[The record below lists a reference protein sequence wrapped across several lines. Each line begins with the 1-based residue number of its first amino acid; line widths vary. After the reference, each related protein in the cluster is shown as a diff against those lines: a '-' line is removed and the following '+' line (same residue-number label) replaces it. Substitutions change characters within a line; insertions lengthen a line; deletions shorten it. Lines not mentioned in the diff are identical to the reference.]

1 MIGICPEVEIGLGVP
16 RPPIQLQLINKQI
29 KLVAVDNPD
38 QDYTEAMIEFS
49 KRYLEQYALSG
60 MVLKDRSPSCGVGN
74 TPIHSNQSTLAH
86 GLFTQ
91 TIINNQPN
99 MPIISAE
106 QLQQPGAVAS
116 FIAQVNHFSTTQN
129 HQ

>member
-1 MIGICPEVEIGLGVP
+1 MIGICPEVEIGMGVP

-29 KLVAVDNPD
+29 KLLAVDDPD
-38 QDYTEAMIEFS
+38 QDYTETMIEFS
-49 KRYLEQYALSG
+49 KRCLEHYAFSG

-74 TPIHSNQSTLAH
+74 TPIHSSPSTLGH

-91 TIINNQPN
+91 TITADQPN

-106 QLQQPGAVAS
+106 QLQQPGAVVL
-116 FIAQVNHFSTTQN
+116 FIEQVKQFSVTQN
-129 HQ
+129 HR